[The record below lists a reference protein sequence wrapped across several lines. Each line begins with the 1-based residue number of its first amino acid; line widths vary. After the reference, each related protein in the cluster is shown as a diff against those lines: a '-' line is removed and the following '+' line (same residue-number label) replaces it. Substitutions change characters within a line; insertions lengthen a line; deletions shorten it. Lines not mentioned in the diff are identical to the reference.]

1 MSAATYYQRHVRS
14 RKRRLAEAPPA
25 PAPVPAPAATKIV
38 GFWCIPISEAYVKLK
53 INERYTLDDK
63 HPVMV
68 AQSIKTNVSFAI
80 LANAQLLG
88 RFCPW
93 VAKELHRN
101 IQTGGADVFTN
112 PQNKGHQKALLKLAK
127 AAVLQNWLYV
137 VAQGSTAHIGY
148 DVKLPEYA
156 PLLEAELTKGN
167 RQKPTNV
174 VVSGIKN
181 VIGIGR
187 SGPEAQQPVETF
199 FKKLK
204 DTVVE
209 PVKAF
214 TELIRDFG
222 VNVQVKPGEEDEEK
236 NRQAVTLMLSE
247 LKKAMAAD
255 KTKAQSPENLA
266 KNEAVNA
273 ANQENEYDF
282 LLQVIAFYRKGASS
296 GKGNDTDKNIAD
308 FIAIAG
314 RYHDK
319 DEFGAHPEF
328 RKAAAY
334 LLQTHLSAQ
343 LRFELENRNV
353 DPGVIA
359 KLDQMRDDYVE
370 WYKDYRTQAKTAQ
383 RDDSGGES
391 PAPPLPKATAPKP
404 AAAAPTLT
412 PPTASVESLIEAVL
426 SEMSFRTLYNSTAAN
441 GLYQQGGMRKV
452 VGLNGAGQ
460 SVTHWVFDSTVPG
473 RIANSRFVVT
483 KPPTTTIGPDGLPMI
498 KFNFKSRPDRSTT
511 SLRALGFVKFLK
523 AGRGRPK
530 TEIDREVHTYCSCP
544 DFKYRWHK
552 ALADAGAAH
561 TPSGIG
567 GEATNVDPVHTN
579 PEKKIAI
586 CKHLCAM
593 HDYLGQKKADY
604 AASLGPGP
612 TRTSKTGKSVM
623 MVVKPKKPV
632 IPVGPNKP
640 AKVKQNATV
649 SKRPM
654 G

>member
-25 PAPVPAPAATKIV
+25 PAPVPAPEATKIV
-38 GFWCIPISEAYVKLK
+38 GFWCIPIPEAYVKLK

-68 AQSIKTNVSFAI
+68 DQSIKTNVSFAI
-80 LANAQLLG
+80 LANAQLLS

-93 VAKELHRN
+93 VAKELYRN

-112 PQNKGHQKALLKLAK
+112 PQNKGHQKALRQLAK

-137 VAQGSTAHIGY
+137 VAQGSTAYIGY
-148 DVKLPEYA
+148 DKKLPEYA

-174 VVSGIKN
+174 FVSGIKN

-236 NRQAVTLMLSE
+236 NRQAVTLMHSE
-247 LKKAMAAD
+247 LDKAMNAD

-266 KNEAVNA
+266 KNKVVNDA
-273 ANQENEYDF
+273 MQENEYDF
-282 LLQVIAFYRKGASS
+282 LLQVIAFYRKGTAT
-296 GKGNDTDKNIAD
+296 GGRPKVVAHKIMILVAKYGANPDPDEWGHPDLKYLADFVAPDGKNID
-308 FIAIAG
+308 
-314 RYHDK
+314 
-319 DEFGAHPEF
+319 DEHVET
-328 RKAAAY
+328 
-334 LLQTHLSAQ
+334 LLSAMTVHLDPQ
-343 LRFELENRNV
+343 NLNILNQMIASLKETLRRAGPV
-353 DPGVIA
+353 STVPPVP
-359 KLDQMRDDYVE
+359 
-370 WYKDYRTQAKTAQ
+370 
-383 RDDSGGES
+383 
-391 PAPPLPKATAPKP
+391 PAPLPKPPALPKP
-404 AAAAPTLT
+404 AAAAPALT

-483 KPPTTTIGPDGLPMI
+483 KPPTPTIGPDGLPMI
-498 KFNFKSRPDRSTT
+498 KFNFKSRADRSTT

-567 GEATNVDPVHTN
+567 GEATNVDPVYTN

-593 HDYLGQKKADY
+593 HDYLGQKKSDY

-632 IPVGPNKP
+632 IPVGDNKP